1 MNFLVIVLSSQ
12 MLYYL
17 LIAQT
22 GVVGVFDSH
31 IHDLYTLPIG
41 GVIGALLSAY
51 WRHREVRRELYFLF
65 GAQIVISWFYPNYSL
80 GILLALGFV
89 VGYTTPL
96 MLYVFGTQSRLHL
109 AVGLGIAY
117 AVGTAFY
124 TYPFAERD
132 IIAVILPLISVV
144 ALRFAR
150 LRSVP
155 RPETK
160 RFDWQSVAVM
170 MLWIFADS
178 ALFET
183 LSRSGDMDIWRDYTV
198 LIITS
203 HLFGVFLAYR
213 YGHELLSQTR
223 VIWALFAVSYLF
235 YWIKQ
240 PVLLSV
246 VYPIVISY
254 YNVLLFQKLIGMKD
268 IRLIALSMIGV
279 GWVSASAA
287 NGVALEHQ
295 LWIAAVVLGLFA
307 LVYPFIIRRFNV

>member
-1 MNFLVIVLSSQ
+1 

-96 MLYVFGTQSRLHL
+96 MLYVFGTQNRLHL

-279 GWVSASAA
+279 GWVAASAA

>member
-22 GVVGVFDSH
+22 GVVGAFDSH
-31 IHDLYTLPIG
+31 IHDLFTLPIG

-51 WRHREVRRELYFLF
+51 WRHREIRQELYFLF
-65 GAQIVISWFYPNYSL
+65 GAQIIISWLYPNYSL
-80 GILLALGFV
+80 GMLLALGFV

-96 MLYVFGTQSRLHL
+96 MLYVFGSQGKVQL
-109 AVGLGIAY
+109 AIGLGISY
-117 AVGTAFY
+117 ALGTAFY
-124 TYPFAERD
+124 SYPFAERD

-150 LRSVP
+150 LGTVP
-155 RPETK
+155 RPEV
-160 RFDWQSVAVM
+160 REFDWQSVAVM

-183 LSRSGDMDIWRDYTV
+183 LSRSGDMDIWSEYTL
-198 LIITS
+198 LIVTS

-223 VIWALFAVSYLF
+223 VIWLLFTVSYLL
-235 YWIKQ
+235 YWVKEPIF
-240 PVLLSV
+240 LSV
-246 VYPIVISY
+246 AYPIVISY
-254 YNVLLFQKLIGMKD
+254 YNVLLFQKLIGMRD
-268 IRLIALSMIGV
+268 VRLIALSMVGV
-279 GWVSASAA
+279 GWIAASAA
-287 NGVALEHQ
+287 NGVALSHQ
-295 LWIAAVVLGLFA
+295 LWIAAAVLGLFA
-307 LVYPFIIRRFNV
+307 LVYPFIMRRFRI